1 MALRPLDCCALGVRS
16 SCFPSATGL
25 AASWDVDLLKRV
37 GRAIGVE
44 SKAKGSHILL
54 GPTINIQRS
63 PLGGRGFESYSEDPF
78 LSGTL
83 ARTFVEGLQG
93 EGIAATIKHFV
104 CEACPI
110 NSHVQR
116 EA

>member
-1 MALRPLDCCALGVRS
+1 LALRPLGGCVLGVRS
-16 SCFPSATGL
+16 SCFPCATGL
-25 AASWDVDLLKRV
+25 SASWDVDLLRRV

-63 PLGGRGFESYSEDPF
+63 PLGGRGFESYTEDPF

-83 ARTFVEGLQG
+83 ARAFVEGLQG
-93 EGIAATIKHFV
+93 EGVAATVKHFV
-104 CEACPI
+104 
-110 NSHVQR
+110 R
-116 EA
+116 EAYFIN